1 MALLANP
8 LHKYA
13 SHNYVWTLSA
23 MYPGEVNRP
32 EEYLGTQGKLPIII
46 SGGVGNRKTT
56 TTQMEE
62 DIDSNVEFFIDDVI
76 LDSTFTPTSQ
86 APNVPIANLS
96 FKVYEPYSLGLFLQT
111 AALAARRAGFD
122 NYIQAPYLLSL
133 QFKGWHDDG
142 TYEEVSQKNF
152 VISISA
158 INFTA
163 AESGAV
169 YEITAIPYTHQG
181 IGLAR
186 QGLKEELSIT
196 GSTVAELLSSGEQS
210 LSVAFNKQEI
220 FSESTTFKVIGDQY
234 QITFPFDISSNALA
248 NSSAIGGA
256 LQTIQKGLD
265 KVNNTIES
273 IGDVSNSLNNL
284 GNVFNNIASVG
295 LGNGLNNTN
304 TNTVTNTVSTPGAGV
319 NSTLDTI
326 GSAINDLASA
336 ISIDGVSSISN
347 EIGSSAMIDSFNE
360 FGTVDFADEAFMFDA
375 EGQVYNRESLSIDPS
390 QRVYTYPQ
398 GSTIEQVITSVVLL
412 SKWGQSF
419 ITRPVDD
426 SGMRPW
432 FKIKVKTYILSV
444 AEMETAGRPAFKFV
458 YEVSPYFIHSSSV
471 SLPSTLNNTDRAVED
486 AVKAYN
492 YMYTGLNRDVVDFD
506 ITYNAAYFMGRPVD
520 NNQASVED
528 TTSWGGSAYATPD
541 TPTITTPTDRAE
553 SENTLG
559 ELRSTIEQVTNIYKS
574 AGGTFIDNDRTR
586 AAKTF
591 RDLILNNP
599 SDLVAVDLTIMGDPY
614 YLTPSDYGNYV
625 SDPLAPNININLE
638 ADPQRGEVF
647 ILLKFNTPV
656 DYNRD
661 LLLGDPADQFTGLYR
676 ITSVEHNFQQGKFL
690 QTLKLTR
697 VAHQRQSSIDKLKN
711 IVDTFFAG
719 LSAISN
725 FATQIGAE
733 DVASSVNNFIQEAGP
748 AANSLLGL
756 AQIGSNLKEIASGD
770 YQTIG
775 DKLVG
780 LESFFDQVQQLET
793 QYRSTIES
801 LSRVDFDPNT
811 PFTAS
816 DVAQSA
822 SPSGVTTTVLP
833 SAAQSAL
840 ATRAEEYA
848 ATDPGYQTDTRSD
861 LEIRVGRLLGMPGN
875 DNNT

>member
-1 MALLANP
+1 MTLLANP

-32 EEYLGTQGKLPIII
+32 EEYIGTQGKLPIII
-46 SGGVGNRKTT
+46 SGGVGNKKTT

-76 LDSTFTPTSQ
+76 LDNTFTPTVE
-86 APNVPIANLS
+86 APTVAIANLS
-96 FKVYEPYSLGLFLQT
+96 FKVHEPYSLGLFLQT

-133 QFKGWHDDG
+133 QFKGWKDDG
-142 TYEEVSQKNF
+142 TFEEVSQKNF

-163 AESGAV
+163 AEQGAV
-169 YEITAIPYTHQG
+169 YEITAIPYNHG
-181 IGLAR
+181 GLGLAR
-186 QGLKEELSIT
+186 QGLKEELSIK
-196 GSTVAELLSSGEQS
+196 GSTVAELLSFGERS
-210 LSVAFNKQEI
+210 LSVALNKQEI
-220 FSESTTFKVIGDQY
+220 LSESTTFKVIGDQY
-234 QITFPFDISSNALA
+234 QINFPFDISPDAPVNRSGASN
-248 NSSAIGGA
+248 A
-256 LQTIQKGLD
+256 LQTIQTGLD
-265 KVNNTIES
+265 VVNNTIES
-273 IGDVSNSLNNL
+273 IGDVSNSLSNL
-284 GNVFNNIASVG
+284 GNVINNIASVG
-295 LGNGLNNTN
+295 LGNGLND
-304 TNTVTNTVSTPGAGV
+304 TNTVSTPRAGI

-336 ISIDGVSSISN
+336 ISTDGLSQISN

-375 EGQVYNRESLSIDPS
+375 DGQVYNRESLSIDPS
-390 QRVYTYPQ
+390 ERVYTYPQ
-398 GSTIEQVITSVVLL
+398 GSTIEQVITSVILL

-432 FKIKVKTYILSV
+432 FKIKIKTYILSV
-444 AEMETAGRPAFKFV
+444 AEMATAGRPAFKFV
-458 YEVSPYFIHSSSV
+458 YEVYPYFIHSSSI
-471 SLPSTLNNTDRAVED
+471 SLPSTASNTDRAVED

-506 ITYNAAYFMGRPVD
+506 ITYNAGYFMGRPAD
-520 NNQASVED
+520 NNQASVQD

-541 TPTITTPTDRAE
+541 TPTITTPTDITE
-553 SENTLG
+553 SQNTLG
-559 ELRSTIEQVTNIYKS
+559 ELRSTIEQVTSLYKS
-574 AGGTFIDNDRTR
+574 AGGTFIDTDRTR

-599 SDLVAVDLTIMGDPY
+599 SDLVAIDLTVMGDPY
-614 YLTPSDYGNYV
+614 YINSSDFGNYV
-625 SDPLAPNININLE
+625 SAPLAPNINADLE
-638 ADPQRGEVF
+638 ADPLRGEVF
-647 ILLKFNTPV
+647 VLLKFNTPV

-661 LLLGDPADQFTGLYR
+661 LLIGDPADQFTGLYR
-676 ITSVEHNFQQGKFL
+676 ISTVEHNFQQGKFL

-697 VAHQRQSSIDKLKN
+697 VAHQRPSSIDKLKN
-711 IVDTFFAG
+711 IIDTFFAG
-719 LSAISN
+719 LGAISN
-725 FATQIGAE
+725 FATQIGSD

-756 AQIGSNLKEIASGD
+756 AQIGENLKEITSGD

-793 QYRSTIES
+793 QYRSTIQS
-801 LSRVDFDPNT
+801 LAQVDSNT
-811 PFTAS
+811 LTPSTSSAPPIRPRT
-816 DVAQSA
+816 A
-822 SPSGVTTTVLP
+822 SPSEVTTTILP
-833 SAAQSAL
+833 NAEQSAPR
-840 ATRAEEYA
+840 TRA
-848 ATDPGYQTDTRSD
+848 R
-861 LEIRVGRLLGMPGN
+861 
-875 DNNT
+875 

>member
-1 MALLANP
+1 MTLLANP
-8 LHKYA
+8 LHKYV

-23 MYPGEVNRP
+23 MYPGEVNNP
-32 EEYLGTQGKLPIII
+32 EEYMGTQGKLPIII
-46 SGGVGNRKTT
+46 SGGVGNKKTT

-76 LDSTFTPTSQ
+76 LDSTFTPTAQ
-86 APNVPIANLS
+86 APNVPIATLS

-133 QFKGWHDDG
+133 KFKGWKDDG
-142 TYEEVSQKNF
+142 TFEEVSQKNF

-163 AESGAV
+163 SESGAV
-169 YEITAIPYTHQG
+169 YEITAIPYTHHG
-181 IGLAR
+181 LSLAR
-186 QGLKEELSIT
+186 QGLKEELSIK
-196 GSTVAELLSSGEQS
+196 GSTVAELLSFGEQS
-210 LSVAFNKQEI
+210 LTVAFNKQEI
-220 FSESTTFKVIGDQY
+220 LSESTTFKVVGDQY
-234 QITFPFDISSNALA
+234 QINFPFDISTNTLE
-248 NSSAIGGA
+248 NSSSVGA

-265 KVNNTIES
+265 VVNNTIES
-273 IGDVSNSLNNL
+273 IGDVSNSLGNL
-284 GNVFNNIASVG
+284 GNVINNVASSRV
-295 LGNGLNNTN
+295 GNGLNNTN
-304 TNTVTNTVSTPGAGV
+304 TVFTPRAGV
-319 NSTLDTI
+319 NSTLETI

-336 ISIDGVSSISN
+336 IAVDGLSQVGN

-360 FGTVDFADEAFMFDA
+360 FGTVDFADEAFIFDA
-375 EGQVYNRESLSIDPS
+375 GGQVYNRESLAIDPS
-390 QRVYTYPQ
+390 ERVYTYPQ
-398 GSTIEQVITSVVLL
+398 GSTIEQVITSVILL

-432 FKIKVKTYILSV
+432 FKIKIKTYILSV

-471 SLPSTLNNTDRAVED
+471 SLPSTANNTDRAVED

-492 YMYTGLNRDVVDFD
+492 YMYTGLNRDVIDFD
-506 ITYNAAYFMGRPVD
+506 ITYNAAYFMGRPAD

-528 TTSWGGSAYATPD
+528 TVTWGGAAYKTPN
-541 TPTITTPTDRAE
+541 TPTITTPTDIIE

-559 ELRSTIEQVTNIYKS
+559 ELRSTIEQVTSLYKS

-591 RDLILNNP
+591 RDLILNNA

-625 SDPLAPNININLE
+625 VSPLAPNININLE

-676 ITSVEHNFQQGKFL
+676 ITAVEHNFQQGKFL

-697 VAHQRQSSIDKLKN
+697 VAHQRRSSIDKLKN
-711 IVDTFFAG
+711 VVDTFFAG
-719 LSAISN
+719 LVAIRN
-725 FATQIGAE
+725 LATQINA
-733 DVASSVNNFIQEAGP
+733 DDLASNVNNFIQEAGP
-748 AANSLLGL
+748 AANSLLGI
-756 AQIGSNLKEIASGD
+756 AQIGENLKDIVSGD
-770 YQTIG
+770 YQSIG

-801 LSRVDFDPNT
+801 LARVDGNPNT
-811 PFTAS
+811 PFTVS

-822 SPSGVTTTVLP
+822 SVSKVTTTALP
-833 SAAQSAL
+833 SAEQSALRAQSDVAQSASVSAVTTTAL
-840 ATRAEEYA
+840 PSAEQSA
-848 ATDPGYQTDTRSD
+848 FGIQPMRIS
-861 LEIRVGRLLGMPGN
+861 GMPGS
-875 DNNT
+875 NT